1 MYIPPVIP
9 LCLVIDNIKL
19 SNPCKVF
26 PIGLGAKYSTQEQSQ
41 VIPWSAVSNDTNYI
55 CYLYLN
61 LIAERLCITVAFF
74 SLPKGARES
83 PGVGNCLGIV

>member
-1 MYIPPVIP
+1 MSGKR
-9 LCLVIDNIKL
+9 LTLMIDNIKL

-41 VIPWSAVSNDTNYI
+41 VIPWSAVSNETNYII

-61 LIAERLCITVAFF
+61 LIAERLCTTVAFF
-74 SLPKGARES
+74 SLPKGVRES
-83 PGVGNCLGIV
+83 PGVGICLGI